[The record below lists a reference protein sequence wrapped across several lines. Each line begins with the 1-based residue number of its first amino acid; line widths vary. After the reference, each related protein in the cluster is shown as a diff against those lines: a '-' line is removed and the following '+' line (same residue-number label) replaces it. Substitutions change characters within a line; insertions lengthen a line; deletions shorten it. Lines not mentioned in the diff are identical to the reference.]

1 MALIMSWT
9 KLALSLHLSQSLA
22 QMARRAVILLC
33 SISLLLDH
41 SWGSLR
47 VGFYS
52 STCPAAESI
61 VRSAVRT
68 AITFDWTITAPLLRL
83 HFHDCF
89 VQAYFSVA
97 GGCDGSI
104 LIDGPTS
111 EKTNPAHAGLRGF
124 DVIEAAKS
132 QVEQVC
138 PGIVSCSDIVALA
151 ARDSVSMSGGPSY
164 QVETGRRDGIVSV
177 ASDAGSM
184 PDVNDPISVLKAK
197 FAAKGL
203 SASDLVLLS
212 AGGHSIGTAACF
224 FMTKRLYAF
233 TPAGGS
239 DRSINPAF
247 LPALELTCPVNGDVN
262 VRLPLDQGS
271 QFAFDKSILNN
282 IRLGFAVLA
291 SDAQLYADPSTRRVV
306 DSYFGL
312 RGGFIPDLSSSSFH
326 HDFANAMVKMGRVGV
341 KTGSQGVIRRVCSRF
356 N

>member
-1 MALIMSWT
+1 
-9 KLALSLHLSQSLA
+9 
-22 QMARRAVILLC
+22 MARRAIILLC

-41 SWGSLR
+41 SWGSLQ

-61 VRSAVRT
+61 VRSAVR
-68 AITFDWTITAPLLRL
+68 AAMTFDWTITAPLLRL

-89 VQAYFSVA
+89 VQ
-97 GGCDGSI
+97 GCEGSI

-111 EKTNPAHAGLRGF
+111 EKTSRAHAGLRGF
-124 DVIEAAKS
+124 DVIDAAKS
-132 QVEQVC
+132 QLEQVC
-138 PGIVSCSDIVALA
+138 PGVVSCSDIVALA

-164 QVETGRRDGIVSV
+164 QVETGRRDGLASV
-177 ASDAGSM
+177 ASDASRM

-247 LPALELTCPVNGDVN
+247 LPALELTCPANGDVN

-271 QFAFDKSILNN
+271 EFSFDKNILNN
-282 IRLGFAVLA
+282 IRFGFAVLA
-291 SDAQLYADPSTRRVV
+291 SDAQLYEDPSTRRVV

-312 RGGFIPDLSSSSFH
+312 RGGSVPDLSSSSFH
-326 HDFANAMVKMGRVGV
+326 RDFANAMVKMGRVGV
-341 KTGSQGVIRRVCSRF
+341 KTGSQGEIRRVCSRF